1 MDIYL
6 FGFIILA
13 FGSLVVTVLVMYSHS
28 HKLQS
33 TVGDLEKE
41 LDSMY
46 QCHASETNPWELAD
60 TLHKKFT
67 NKIEAQQHL
76 VDTLTSKLELAQ
88 TARELQQKQIK
99 ELQEEL
105 EEIQK
110 EFFSY
115 QASADKY
122 YSTGQHQNG

>member
-6 FGFIILA
+6 FGFIIIA

-33 TVGDLEKE
+33 TITELENE
-41 LDSMY
+41 LNSMY

-60 TLHKKFT
+60 TLNHKLQLS
-67 NKIEAQQHL
+67 QQ
-76 VDTLTSKLELAQ
+76 
-88 TARELQQKQIK
+88 ARELQQKQIN

-105 EEIQK
+105 EDLQK
-110 EFFSY
+110 ELVSVHSY
-115 QASADKY
+115 SYASSMADPA
-122 YSTGQHQNG
+122 

>member
-28 HKLQS
+28 HDLRMKLELAE
-33 TVGDLEKE
+33 LELE
-41 LDSMY
+41 DFY
-46 QCHASETNPWELAD
+46 ECHASETNPWDLAD

-67 NKIEAQQHL
+67 NKIEQQQHL
-76 VDTLTSKLELAQ
+76 VDTLTSKLGLAQ
-88 TARELQQKQIK
+88 QARELQQKQIK

-105 EEIQK
+105 IELEQQLVSI
-110 EFFSY
+110 SP
-115 QASADKY
+115 A
-122 YSTGQHQNG
+122 

>member
-33 TVGDLEKE
+33 TITELENE
-41 LDSMY
+41 LNSMY

-67 NKIEAQQHL
+67 NKIEQQQHL
-76 VDTLTSKLELAQ
+76 VDTLTSKLGLAQ
-88 TARELQQKQIK
+88 QARELQQKQIK
-99 ELQEEL
+99 ELRDELIEL
-105 EEIQK
+105 EQQLVSI
-110 EFFSY
+110 SP
-115 QASADKY
+115 A
-122 YSTGQHQNG
+122 

>member
-60 TLHKKFT
+60 SLNHRLQ
-67 NKIEAQQHL
+67 ASQHL